1 MRVLIVAPDALA
13 AETVRRAL
21 RYAPNLRV
29 LGWVDPRRPYPGTI
43 GTPVDVAV
51 LDGGAGTATVLRRVP
66 ELRAAHPSAK
76 LVLLVARADAPALTQ
91 AAGAQVDAVVSKVA
105 SPASVGMLVRE
116 VAAGNVFH
124 FAPAATSAGRVSP
137 HVDPLTN
144 RELEMLR
151 LVAAG
156 LSNSRI
162 AAQLWVTEQ
171 TVKFHLSNVYR
182 KLGLS
187 NRTQAAHYAFLHGL
201 VDTGG
206 AAGAGPSVPVAA

>member
-29 LGWVDPRRPYPGTI
+29 LGWVDPRRPYPGTV

-66 ELRAAHPSAK
+66 ELRAAHPNAK
-76 LVLLVARADAPALTQ
+76 LVLLVARADAPVLGE
-91 AAGAQVDAVVSKVA
+91 AAGAQVDAVVSKAA

-116 VAAGNVFH
+116 VAAGNVFL
-124 FAPAATSAGRVSP
+124 FAPASATAGRAVP
-137 HVDPLTN
+137 QTDPLTS

-201 VDTGG
+201 VDTG
-206 AAGAGPSVPVAA
+206 AAGPGPSVSVAA